1 MRIQP
6 SQVIRFGLTLLTAA
20 VAVGCKDDG
29 DDITDPG
36 AIALALNPT
45 SASVA
50 QGGNTTTTATLTRS
64 GGFTGS
70 VTLSVTGAPSG
81 VTAAISNIQTTGAV
95 TTATVTVTV
104 GAAVAAATYPLVVRG
119 TGSGVTEATANFA
132 LTVTAAP
139 VGSYTLSLS
148 SAALGIAQGAS
159 TPTTTVNVNR
169 TNFSGDVQLAVTGL
183 PAGVTAAFVP
193 NPATGA
199 SSVLTLTVGAAV
211 PAQVYNLTVTGTA
224 SVGNQSTPL
233 ALTVTAAVAGNFT
246 LSTTPATSASVVQ
259 GASTNV
265 TVNLARTGG
274 FAGGVNLTATG
285 LPAGLT
291 AAFNPT
297 SPTGATSTL
306 TLTATAGLAVGA
318 YPIVIRGNFT
328 GLAEQTVNLTV
339 NVTPSGGGSGN
350 VTVSFAA
357 CAVADRAV
365 WVAFQDG
372 TAGAWTRVTGTND
385 VYQFNITSGK
395 GGVAWVVLG
404 TGTSTINVQYFSQAE
419 MTAGVQSFCGAAAVT
434 GKTVNATVANLPGG
448 AQGRVSFGG
457 GFAATVA
464 NGPVQLTNVLD
475 GSQDLVA
482 YAGQL
487 LGPGGTDRV
496 FLARGL
502 NPANGGSLGTVDFTG
517 TGSFAVTPGTI
528 TLAGGAG
535 GEIYSQAMFYLTG
548 PSCVTSVLYPI
559 GTFSASPFTAY
570 GIGSANQAATDLHRL
585 TVTAILGTTDIRLVT
600 EDFKNIGNRT
610 LTLPSALGAVTASN
624 AGGPYKRPMLVT
636 TFPAELNSSAVMT
649 FSDQTVA
656 GKGGAITATA
666 AWLGGLNVSLT
677 LPDFSAL
684 SGWSNAWAP
693 ATGDQVNWTLSGSGT
708 NLTSGC
714 QEGGRLASST
724 KTGTI

>member
-1 MRIQP
+1 MTNPTRRL
-6 SQVIRFGLTLLTAA
+6 IRYGLALLTAV

-29 DDITDPG
+29 DITEPG
-36 AIALALNPT
+36 AITLALNPT
-45 SASVA
+45 GASVA

-64 GGFTGS
+64 GDFTGS

-81 VTAAISNIQTTGAV
+81 VTTAVSNIQTTGLV

-104 GAAVAAATYPLVVRG
+104 GAAVATGTYPLVVRG
-119 TGSGVTEATANFA
+119 SGTGVTEATANFS

-139 VGSYTLSLS
+139 AGSYTLSLS
-148 SAALGIAQGAS
+148 SAALSIAQGSS

-169 TNFSGDVQLAVTGL
+169 VNFSGDVQLAVTGL
-183 PAGVTAAFVP
+183 PTGVTAAFAP
-193 NPATGA
+193 NPATGG

-233 ALTVTAAVAGNFT
+233 TLTVTAPAVGNFT

-265 TVNLARTGG
+265 TVNVARTGG
-274 FAGGVNLTATG
+274 FTGGVNLTATG
-285 LPAGLT
+285 LVSGLT

-297 SPTGATSTL
+297 SATGPTSTL

-339 NVTPSGGGSGN
+339 NVTPSGGSGN
-350 VTVSFAA
+350 VTLSFAT
-357 CAVADRAV
+357 CALALRAT

-385 VYQFNITSGK
+385 VYQFNITQGK
-395 GGVAWVVLG
+395 GGVAWVTVG
-404 TGTSTINVQYFSQAE
+404 STTTINVQYFSQAE
-419 MTAGVQSFCGAAAVT
+419 MTAAVLNFCGAPAT
-434 GKTVNATVANLPGG
+434 GKTVNATVANLPAG

-457 GFAATVA
+457 GFAAALA
-464 NGPVQLTNVLD
+464 NGPLQLTDVLD
-475 GSQDLVA
+475 GSHDLVA

-487 LGPGGTDRV
+487 LGPGATDRV

-502 NPANGGSLGTVDFTG
+502 NPASGGSLGTVDFTG
-517 TGSFAVTPGTI
+517 TGSFVVTPGTI
-528 TLAGGAG
+528 TLAGTLG
-535 GEIYSQAMFYLTG
+535 GETYSQSMFYLTG
-548 PSCVTSVLYPI
+548 ASCVLSVLYPI
-559 GTFSASPFTAY
+559 GPFAASPFTAY
-570 GIGSANQAATDLHRL
+570 GIGTANQAATDLHRL
-585 TVTAILGTTDIRLVT
+585 TVSASQGTTDFRILT

-649 FSDQTVA
+649 FSDQTVV
-656 GKGGAITATA
+656 GKFGLISATA

-684 SGWSNAWAP
+684 AGWSNAWAP
-693 ATGDQVNWTLSGSGT
+693 ATGDQLQWTLSGSGT
-708 NLTSGC
+708 NLTSAC
-714 QEGGRLASST
+714 QEGGRLVSST
-724 KTGTI
+724 RTGTI

>member
-6 SQVIRFGLTLLTAA
+6 RQLIRYGLAVLAAA

-29 DDITDPG
+29 FITDPG

-70 VTLSVTGAPSG
+70 VTLNVTGAPAG
-81 VTAAISNIQTTGAV
+81 VTAAVSNIQTSGAV

-104 GAAVAAATYPLVVRG
+104 GAAVAAGTYPLVVRG
-119 TGSGVTEATANFA
+119 TGTGVTEATANFS
-132 LTVTAAP
+132 LTVSAAP
-139 VGSYTLSLS
+139 AGSYTLTLS
-148 SAALGIAQGAS
+148 SAALNIAQGAS

-169 TNFSGDVQLAVTGL
+169 TNFTGDVQLAVTGL
-183 PAGVTAAFVP
+183 PAGVTAAFAP

-233 ALTVTAAVAGNFT
+233 TLTVTAPVVGNFT
-246 LSTTPATSASVVQ
+246 LSTTPATSASVTQ
-259 GASTNV
+259 GGNTNV
-265 TVNLARTGG
+265 TVNVARTGG

-285 LPAGLT
+285 LPAGLS
-291 AAFNPT
+291 ASFNPT
-297 SPTGATSTL
+297 SATGATSTL
-306 TLTATAGLAVGA
+306 TLTATAGLAVAA
-318 YPIVIRGNFT
+318 YPIVIRGNFA

-339 NVTPSGGGSGN
+339 NVTASGGGTGN
-350 VTVSFAA
+350 VTVSFAS

-385 VYQFNITSGK
+385 VYQFNITAGK

-419 MTAGVQSFCGAAAVT
+419 MTAATLNFCGAAAT
-434 GKTVNATVANLPGG
+434 GKTVNATVAGLTGG
-448 AQGRVSFGG
+448 AQGRVSFGA
-457 GFAATVA
+457 GFAAALA

-475 GSQDLVA
+475 GSHDLVA

-487 LGPGGTDRV
+487 LGPGATDRV

-502 NPANGGSLGTVDFTG
+502 NPANGGSLGTVDFAG
-517 TGSFAVTPGTI
+517 AGSFVVTPGTI
-528 TLAGGAG
+528 TLAGGVG
-535 GEIYSQAMFYLTG
+535 GEIYSQGMFYLTG
-548 PSCVTSVLYPI
+548 PSCVTSVLYSI
-559 GTFSASPFTAY
+559 GSFAGSPFTAY
-570 GIGSANQAATDLHRL
+570 GIGTASQAATDLHRL
-585 TVTAILGTTDIRLVT
+585 TVTAIQGTTDFRTVT

-610 LTLPSALGAVTASN
+610 MTLPGALGTVTASN

-636 TFPAELNSSAVMT
+636 TFPAELNSSAVVV
-649 FSDQTVA
+649 FADQTVA
-656 GKGGAITATA
+656 GKAGFISATA

-684 SGWSNAWAP
+684 AGWSNAWAP
-693 ATGDQVNWTLSGSGT
+693 ATGDQVQWTLSGSGT
-708 NLTSGC
+708 NLTAAC
-714 QEGGRLASST
+714 QEGGRLVSST

>member
-1 MRIQP
+1 MPTQTRP
-6 SQVIRFGLTLLTAA
+6 PIRYGLALLAA
-20 VAVGCKDDG
+20 VVAAGCKDDG
-29 DDITDPG
+29 VTDPG
-36 AIALALNPT
+36 SIALSLSPT

-64 GGFTGS
+64 GGFSGS

-81 VTAAISNIQTTGAV
+81 VTAAVSNIQTTGAV

-104 GAAVAAATYPLVVRG
+104 GAAVAAGTYPLVVRG
-119 TGSGVTEATANFA
+119 TGTGVDEATANFS

-139 VGSYTLSLS
+139 AGSYALSLS
-148 SAALGIAQGAS
+148 SAALSIAQGAS

-169 TNFSGDVQLAVTGL
+169 TNFTGDVQLAVTGL
-183 PAGVTAAFVP
+183 PAGVTAAFAP
-193 NPATGA
+193 NPATGN

-211 PAQVYNLTVTGTA
+211 PAQVYNLTVTGAA

-233 ALTVTAAVAGNFT
+233 ALTVTAAVVGNFSLT
-246 LSTTPATSASVVQ
+246 TTPATSASVVQ
-259 GASTNV
+259 GGNTNV

-274 FAGGVNLTATG
+274 FTGGVNLTATG

-291 AAFNPT
+291 ATFNPT
-297 SPTGATSTL
+297 SATGATSTL
-306 TLTATAGLAVGA
+306 TLAATAGLAPGA

-372 TAGAWTRVTGTND
+372 TAGAWTRVTGSND
-385 VYQFNITSGK
+385 VYQFNITQGK

-419 MTAGVQSFCGAAAVT
+419 MTGAVLNFCGAAAT
-434 GKTVNATVANLPGG
+434 GKTVNATVANLPAG

-457 GFAATVA
+457 GFAATLA
-464 NGPVQLTNVLD
+464 NGPVQLTNVLN
-475 GSQDLVA
+475 GSHDLVA

-487 LGPGGTDRV
+487 LGPSATDRV
-496 FLARGL
+496 FLARGQ
-502 NPANGGSLGTVDFTG
+502 NPASGGSLGTVDFAG
-517 TGSFAVTPGTI
+517 TGSFVVTPGTI

-535 GEIYSQAMFYLTG
+535 GETYSQGMFYLTG
-548 PSCVTSVLYPI
+548 SCVTSVLYPI
-559 GTFSASPFTAY
+559 GTFSGSPFTAY
-570 GIGSANQAATDLHRL
+570 GIGTANQAASDLHRL
-585 TVTAILGTTDIRLVT
+585 TVTAIQGTTDFRIVT

-610 LTLPSALGAVTASN
+610 MTLPAALGAVTASN
-624 AGGPYKRPMLVT
+624 AGGPYKRPMVVS

-649 FSDQTVA
+649 FLDQTVA
-656 GKGGAITATA
+656 GKGGFISATA

-684 SGWSNAWAP
+684 AGWSNAWAP
-693 ATGDQVNWTLSGSGT
+693 ATGDQVQWTLSGSGT
-708 NLTSGC
+708 NLTSAC
-714 QEGGRLASST
+714 QEGGRLVSST

>member
-1 MRIQP
+1 MRTQP
-6 SQVIRFGLTLLTAA
+6 SQLIRYGLALLTAL

-29 DDITDPG
+29 DITDPG
-36 AIALALNPT
+36 AITLALNPT

-64 GGFTGS
+64 GDFSGS
-70 VTLSVTGAPSG
+70 VTLGVTGAPAG
-81 VTAAISNIQTTGAV
+81 VTTAVSNIQTTGLV

-104 GAAVAAATYPLVVRG
+104 GAAVATGTYPLVVRG
-119 TGSGVTEATANFA
+119 SGTGVSEATANFS

-139 VGSYTLSLS
+139 AGSYTLSLS
-148 SAALGIAQGAS
+148 SAALSIAQGAS
-159 TPTTTVNVNR
+159 TPTTTVNLNR
-169 TNFSGDVQLAVTGL
+169 TNFTGDVQLAVTGL
-183 PAGVTAAFVP
+183 PAGVTAAFAP
-193 NPATGA
+193 NPATGN

-233 ALTVTAAVAGNFT
+233 TLTVTAPVVGSFT
-246 LSTTPATSASVVQ
+246 LTTTPATSASVVQ
-259 GASTNV
+259 GGSTNV

-274 FAGGVNLTATG
+274 FTGGVNLTATG

-291 AAFNPT
+291 ATFNPT
-297 SPTGATSTL
+297 SATGATSTL
-306 TLTATAGLAVGA
+306 TLAATAGLAVGA
-318 YPIVIRGNFT
+318 YPIVIRGNFA

-339 NVTPSGGGSGN
+339 NVTASGGGSGN

-385 VYQFNITSGK
+385 VYQFNITQGK

-404 TGTSTINVQYFSQAE
+404 TGTSTINVQYYSQAE
-419 MTAGVQSFCGAAAVT
+419 MTAGVLNFCGAAAT
-434 GKTVNATVANLPGG
+434 GKTVNATVANLPAG

-457 GFAATVA
+457 GFGAVVV

-487 LGPGGTDRV
+487 LGPGATDRV

-502 NPANGGSLGTVDFTG
+502 NPASGGSLGTVDFTG

-528 TLAGGAG
+528 TLAGTLS
-535 GEIYSQAMFYLTG
+535 GETYSQSMFYLTG
-548 PSCVTSVLYPI
+548 ASCVLSVLYPI
-559 GTFSASPFTAY
+559 GPFSASPFTAY
-570 GIGSANQAATDLHRL
+570 GIGTANQAATDLHRL
-585 TVTAILGTTDIRLVT
+585 TVTAIQGTTDFRFVT

-624 AGGPYKRPMLVT
+624 AGGPYKRPMVVT
-636 TFPAELNSSAVMT
+636 TFPAELNSSAVMV

-656 GKGGAITATA
+656 GKAGSIVASA

-684 SGWSNAWAP
+684 AGWSNAWAP
-693 ATGDQVNWTLSGSGT
+693 ATGDQVQWTLSGSGT
-708 NLTSGC
+708 NLTSAC
-714 QEGGRLASST
+714 QEGGRLVSST
-724 KTGTI
+724 KTGSI